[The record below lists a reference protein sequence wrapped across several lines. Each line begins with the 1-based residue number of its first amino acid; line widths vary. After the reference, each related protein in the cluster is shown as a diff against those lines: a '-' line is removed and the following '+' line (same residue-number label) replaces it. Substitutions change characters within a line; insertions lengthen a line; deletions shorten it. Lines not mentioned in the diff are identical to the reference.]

1 MQEDT
6 VHIRAAVL
14 VECAHTVPACAS
26 MPRSEARS
34 TGSTRMPAFD
44 DYLRENQARHLEEVS
59 QALRFPSVSA
69 LPQHRDDMRATAE
82 WVADFMRRIGIPE
95 VELIEGGGHPLV
107 YGRWIVEPGAPV
119 AMVY

>member
-1 MQEDT
+1 MPVIQE
-6 VHIRAAVL
+6 
-14 VECAHTVPACAS
+14 
-26 MPRSEARS
+26 
-34 TGSTRMPAFD
+34 
-44 DYLRENQARHLEEVS
+44 YLRENESRHLEEVS

-119 AMVY
+119 AMVYGHYDVQPPDPLELWETGPFEPAV